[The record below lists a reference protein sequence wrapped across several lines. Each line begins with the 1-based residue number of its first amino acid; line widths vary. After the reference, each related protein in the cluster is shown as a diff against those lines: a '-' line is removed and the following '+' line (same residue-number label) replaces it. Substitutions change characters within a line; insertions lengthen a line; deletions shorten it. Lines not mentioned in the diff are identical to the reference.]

1 MSATNDNE
9 IQNENLNTGEKKK
22 KGGSQKTSWVWQWFE
37 SGENGATCKVEVGG
51 GEYCERFYKN
61 GSSTGNLIGHLNN
74 KHQIT
79 DKMKKN
85 DFVVRLVKNFLFL
98 LVLLVNNLIHF

>member
-1 MSATNDNE
+1 MSAG
-9 IQNENLNTGEKKK
+9 ENLNTGEKR

-37 SGENGATCKVEVGG
+37 SGDNGATCKVEVGE
-51 GEYCERFYKN
+51 GEYCGKFYKN

-79 DKMKKN
+79 EGIKKQ
-85 DFVVRLVKNFLFL
+85 DFVVIKIKLFS
-98 LVLLVNNLIHF
+98 